1 MTTSVEPSVGLAS
14 WELSALRHERL
25 TAGAVLPT
33 AAGPLWGLVLDG
45 AVALET
51 SAGTEVLGR
60 GDAVLIDARTA
71 YRLSGA
77 DDAEVAIADLR
88 LVVPPSSV
96 PSPLVVRDFAGRHHG
111 VTELVR
117 SCPLRDECRPT
128 VFAASYGGLVGT
140 SMVAAWLEDEGR
152 VPDQDPSDAA
162 VATVVTA
169 LADDP
174 ADAWT
179 VGRMARLAHLSR
191 SALGERFQRELG
203 RSPAQVLRDI
213 RMQRA
218 RRLLAEEARSV
229 GDIGRAVGYG
239 STAAFSRAFSAQ
251 HGTSP
256 QEWRV
261 GRSLERSG

>member
-96 PSPLVVRDFAGRHHG
+96 PSPLVVRDFAGRH
-111 VTELVR
+111 
-117 SCPLRDECRPT
+117 
-128 VFAASYGGLVGT
+128 
-140 SMVAAWLEDEGR
+140 
-152 VPDQDPSDAA
+152 
-162 VATVVTA
+162 
-169 LADDP
+169 
-174 ADAWT
+174 
-179 VGRMARLAHLSR
+179 
-191 SALGERFQRELG
+191 
-203 RSPAQVLRDI
+203 
-213 RMQRA
+213 
-218 RRLLAEEARSV
+218 
-229 GDIGRAVGYG
+229 
-239 STAAFSRAFSAQ
+239 
-251 HGTSP
+251 
-256 QEWRV
+256 
-261 GRSLERSG
+261 